1 MAFFSEVEM
10 LRSSF
15 VLLLIAFSQVILRA
29 DISYTTPGST
39 YGNTFDSLASTG
51 TLNAWSNDVS
61 PFPGWYLFTGA
72 GAAITTYSGGTGTG
86 TAGNF
91 WSFGTVAADRAL
103 GGLGSNGAYF
113 GSPAS
118 GAVAGY
124 MAVQFTNN
132 TGVTLDQVT
141 IRFDGEQWRNGGN
154 TTAQTMVL
162 EYGFGATFGTVG
174 SWTAPG
180 GNFNWTSVVNT
191 ATAAAVDGNAAGLV
205 AGRGGTL
212 TSVPWLNGQS
222 MWVRW
227 IERNDTGNDHG
238 LAIDRF
244 SFSAIN
250 SVPEPSSLAV
260 ISLVGLAL
268 AGRFR
273 RRR

>member
-1 MAFFSEVEM
+1 M
-10 LRSSF
+10 LRSFF
-15 VLLLIAFSQVILRA
+15 VLLLIAFSPAILRA
-29 DISYTTPGST
+29 DISYATPGST
-39 YGNTFDSLASTG
+39 YGNTFDSLASSG
-51 TLNAWSNDVS
+51 TTNAWSNDVS

-72 GAAITTYSGGTGTG
+72 GSAITTYSGGTGSSG
-86 TAGNF
+86 TGNF

-103 GGLGSNGAYF
+103 GGVGSAGAYF

-118 GAVAGY
+118 GTVAGY
-124 MAVQFTNN
+124 IAVQFTNN

-154 TTAQTMVL
+154 LSLAAQSMVL

-180 GNFNWTSVVNT
+180 GNFDWTSVVNSP
-191 ATAAAVDGNAAGLV
+191 ATAAAVDGNVAGLV

-260 ISLVGLAL
+260 GSLVGLAL